1 MTTGQ
6 RIRAARKKA
15 GMTQAELAKRLGIS
29 YVGISQWENDIRNPK
44 YETLL
49 RIAKALNVEVDTL
62 YTDREKEISTWSD
75 IEGWCRAINYYEM
88 PAPENTYMSKVNEI
102 LSALRKNG
110 YTLSENEKNFI
121 RMFSKLNSEGQER
134 AIGTVEILSEI
145 PRYQKEPETPPQAP
159 QHKKGDTTPEE

>member
-15 GMTQAELAKRLGIS
+15 RMTQAELAKRLGIS

-44 YETLL
+44 YETLV
-49 RIAKALNVEVDTL
+49 RIAAALNVDVEVL

-88 PAPENTYMSKVNEI
+88 PAPENTYMQKINKIIST
-102 LSALRKNG
+102 LRENN
-110 YTLSENEKNFI
+110 YTLSENEKKIIN
-121 RMFSKLNSEGQER
+121 MFSKLNSEGQER
-134 AIGTVEILSEI
+134 ALGTVEILSEI
-145 PRYQKEPETPPQAP
+145 SRYQKEPETPSQAP
-159 QHKKGDTTPEE
+159 QHKKRDTTPEE